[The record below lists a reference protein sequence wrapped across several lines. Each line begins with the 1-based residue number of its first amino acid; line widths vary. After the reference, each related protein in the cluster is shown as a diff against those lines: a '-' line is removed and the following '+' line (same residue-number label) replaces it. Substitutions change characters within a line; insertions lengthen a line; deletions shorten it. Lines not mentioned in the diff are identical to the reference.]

1 MSRLNHAFFLALS
14 IANTSRDGR
23 TGRENRH
30 YSIISNP
37 EKKILEILFA
47 KIWKK

>member
-1 MSRLNHAFFLALS
+1 MSRLNHAFFLAIS
-14 IANTSRDGR
+14 IPNTSRDGR

-30 YSIISNP
+30 YCVISNP

>member
-1 MSRLNHAFFLALS
+1 MP
-14 IANTSRDGR
+14 NTSRDGG

-30 YSIISNP
+30 YSITSDP
-37 EKKILEILFA
+37 EKKNLEILFA